1 MSVIEERLHYLDDL
15 RLGHGSHKPPNNGL
29 VEACVM
35 EAVAYVAGEPWSDH
49 PACASP
55 VITLFLIGL
64 NDRLGDGDRQKLKPY
79 ITRLVGTNTGNP
91 ADETTRR
98 YMLLDWVAHE
108 ALPGLLRR
116 AELPEIAE
124 EMEALVSVT
133 DEASAG
139 AARDAFRSARDAT
152 WPKRQAWRA
161 EIRRR
166 VGEELKKRNAAAA
179 AVAAAAAAAAA
190 DAVAAAVAVADA
202 VAVAVAAVA
211 AAAAADAAVAAAAAA
226 AAAAVAAADAAAAAS
241 AAAVADARW
250 NTVYDE
256 VYKAVKPIY
265 IEKLGEINAGVL
277 VSALGLVDRMIEVG
291 K

>member
-15 RLGHGSHKPPNNGL
+15 RLGHGSHKPPSNGL

-55 VITLFLIGL
+55 VITSFLIGL
-64 NDRLGDGDRQKLKPY
+64 NDRLGDDDRQKLKPY

-133 DEASAG
+133 DEASAR
-139 AARDAFRSARDAT
+139 AARDAFPSARDAT
-152 WPKRQAWRA
+152 LPKRQAWRA
-161 EIRRR
+161 EIRKR
-166 VGEELKKRNAAAA
+166 VEEELKKRNA
-179 AVAAAAAAAAA
+179 VAAAAA
-190 DAVAAAVAVADA
+190 DAVAAAD
-202 VAVAVAAVA
+202 
-211 AAAAADAAVAAAAAA
+211 AAAD
-226 AAAAVAAADAAAAAS
+226 

-250 NTVYDE
+250 STVYDE

-265 IEKLGEINAGVL
+265 IEKLGEINAGLL